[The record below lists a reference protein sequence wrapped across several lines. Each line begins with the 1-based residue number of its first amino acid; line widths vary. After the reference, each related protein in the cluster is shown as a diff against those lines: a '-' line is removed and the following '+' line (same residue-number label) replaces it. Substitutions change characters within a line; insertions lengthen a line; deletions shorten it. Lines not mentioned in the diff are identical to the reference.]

1 MRTRNGPSTNF
12 QMLANVMVYLIFFPK
27 TNSLIFAGSHCVDP
41 PSPDDKHSLKL
52 MWNKKYPPKHNETV
66 MYVCDAGTTFNRFE
80 SDFSQ
85 YNLTLTCLPD
95 NRFEEVEW
103 PTCADGERTE
113 EKCVH
118 TNCFYFSNPV
128 SQPSQFYNR

>member
-41 PSPDDKHSLKL
+41 PNPDDKHSLKL

-85 YNLTLTCLPD
+85 YNLTLTCLLD

-103 PTCADGERTE
+103 PTCADGKQTE
-113 EKCVH
+113 KKVCSH
-118 TNCFYFSNPV
+118 QLFLF
-128 SQPSQFYNR
+128 Q